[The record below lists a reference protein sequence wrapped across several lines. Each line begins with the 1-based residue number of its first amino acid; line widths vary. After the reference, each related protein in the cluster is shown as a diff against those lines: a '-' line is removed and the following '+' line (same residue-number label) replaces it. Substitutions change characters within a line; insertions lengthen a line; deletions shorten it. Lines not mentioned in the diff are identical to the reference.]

1 MFTANPRA
9 SSAKLRS
16 SHICKVRSKSS
27 GHLSWLLIKSFGC
40 GVGTAI
46 LLFALAAQI
55 FAHTALSLELV
66 KPATCASVAV
76 GAVLSGLVLAN
87 GIAQKRLLCGVSV
100 GVFYALC
107 LSLTTALSGKPLVFD
122 HVNLALLAALL
133 FGGTAGGV
141 LSALGAP
148 RPAPAP
154 YTPKRALNSGSSAG
168 AAAALGTQKLAGKND
183 LFAFSSA
190 FLTGYLAGIPLGRF
204 ELHGAFTSLTEH
216 VMAAQSYT
224 AFWSVWCSWFA
235 AAFLQASLIYLC
247 GFHLWGSIF
256 MGAYFA
262 FKGTVLGVCASAI
275 YASGGARALVV
286 YWLLNCLPELVLS
299 AFMLWLAHSSCR
311 VSQSL
316 SSIVFSGCRCALN
329 GAIRRLSVHYLLC
342 LLGCA
347 VSSFMF
353 SGSAVLFASVL
364 L

>member
-1 MFTANPRA
+1 M
-9 SSAKLRS
+9 S
-16 SHICKVRSKSS
+16 
-27 GHLSWLLIKSFGC
+27 
-40 GVGTAI
+40 
-46 LLFALAAQI
+46 
-55 FAHTALSLELV
+55 
-66 KPATCASVAV
+66 
-76 GAVLSGLVLAN
+76 
-87 GIAQKRLLCGVSV
+87 
-100 GVFYALC
+100 
-107 LSLTTALSGKPLVFD
+107 
-122 HVNLALLAALL
+122 
-133 FGGTAGGV
+133 
-141 LSALGAP
+141 
-148 RPAPAP
+148 
-154 YTPKRALNSGSSAG
+154 
-168 AAAALGTQKLAGKND
+168 
-183 LFAFSSA
+183 
-190 FLTGYLAGIPLGRF
+190 
-204 ELHGAFTSLTEH
+204 
-216 VMAAQSYT
+216 AQSYT

-311 VSQSL
+311 GSQSL

>member
-1 MFTANPRA
+1 MCIRD
-9 SSAKLRS
+9 S
-16 SHICKVRSKSS
+16 
-27 GHLSWLLIKSFGC
+27 
-40 GVGTAI
+40 
-46 LLFALAAQI
+46 
-55 FAHTALSLELV
+55 
-66 KPATCASVAV
+66 
-76 GAVLSGLVLAN
+76 
-87 GIAQKRLLCGVSV
+87 
-100 GVFYALC
+100 
-107 LSLTTALSGKPLVFD
+107 
-122 HVNLALLAALL
+122 
-133 FGGTAGGV
+133 
-141 LSALGAP
+141 
-148 RPAPAP
+148 
-154 YTPKRALNSGSSAG
+154 
-168 AAAALGTQKLAGKND
+168 
-183 LFAFSSA
+183 
-190 FLTGYLAGIPLGRF
+190 
-204 ELHGAFTSLTEH
+204 TSLTEH

-256 MGAYFA
+256 TGAYFA

>member
-1 MFTANPRA
+1 MR
-9 SSAKLRS
+9 
-16 SHICKVRSKSS
+16 
-27 GHLSWLLIKSFGC
+27 
-40 GVGTAI
+40 
-46 LLFALAAQI
+46 
-55 FAHTALSLELV
+55 
-66 KPATCASVAV
+66 
-76 GAVLSGLVLAN
+76 
-87 GIAQKRLLCGVSV
+87 
-100 GVFYALC
+100 
-107 LSLTTALSGKPLVFD
+107 
-122 HVNLALLAALL
+122 
-133 FGGTAGGV
+133 
-141 LSALGAP
+141 AP

-168 AAAALGTQKLAGKND
+168 AAAALGIQKLAGKND

-190 FLTGYLAGIPLGRF
+190 FLTGYLAGIPLG
-204 ELHGAFTSLTEH
+204 
-216 VMAAQSYT
+216 
-224 AFWSVWCSWFA
+224 WSVWCSWFA

-342 LLGCA
+342 LLVRCQQLYVFRFSCPLRQCPALNPSSLWTA
-347 VSSFMF
+347 VQYSQYPQGERLPPPVSTAA
-353 SGSAVLFASVL
+353 G
-364 L
+364 

>member
-1 MFTANPRA
+1 MFAANSRA

-76 GAVLSGLVLAN
+76 GAGLSGLVLAN

-141 LSALGAP
+141 LLGKVMCFVTHGKINP
-148 RPAPAP
+148 
-154 YTPKRALNSGSSAG
+154 LIGSAG
-168 AAAALGTQKLAGKND
+168 V
-183 LFAFSSA
+183 SA
-190 FLTGYLAGIPLGRF
+190 VP
-204 ELHGAFTSLTEH
+204 
-216 VMAAQSYT
+216 MAA
-224 AFWSVWCSWFA
+224 
-235 AAFLQASLIYLC
+235 
-247 GFHLWGSIF
+247 
-256 MGAYFA
+256 
-262 FKGTVLGVCASAI
+262 
-275 YASGGARALVV
+275 
-286 YWLLNCLPELVLS
+286 
-299 AFMLWLAHSSCR
+299 R
-311 VSQSL
+311 VSQK
-316 SSIVFSGCRCALN
+316 VGQEYNPRN
-329 GAIRRLSVHYLLC
+329 YLLMHAM
-342 LLGCA
+342 GPNVAGVIGTA
-347 VSSFMF
+347 VAAGTFMAIF
-353 SGSAVLFASVL
+353 GVF
-364 L
+364 

>member
-1 MFTANPRA
+1 MR
-9 SSAKLRS
+9 
-16 SHICKVRSKSS
+16 
-27 GHLSWLLIKSFGC
+27 
-40 GVGTAI
+40 
-46 LLFALAAQI
+46 
-55 FAHTALSLELV
+55 
-66 KPATCASVAV
+66 
-76 GAVLSGLVLAN
+76 
-87 GIAQKRLLCGVSV
+87 
-100 GVFYALC
+100 
-107 LSLTTALSGKPLVFD
+107 
-122 HVNLALLAALL
+122 
-133 FGGTAGGV
+133 
-141 LSALGAP
+141 AP

-154 YTPKRALNSGSSAG
+154 YTPKRALNNGSSAG
-168 AAAALGTQKLAGKND
+168 AAAALGIQKLAGKND

-224 AFWSVWCSWFA
+224 T
-235 AAFLQASLIYLC
+235 Y
-247 GFHLWGSIF
+247 
-256 MGAYFA
+256 
-262 FKGTVLGVCASAI
+262 
-275 YASGGARALVV
+275 
-286 YWLLNCLPELVLS
+286 CLPELVLS

-311 VSQSL
+311 ASQSL

>member
-1 MFTANPRA
+1 MFAANSRA

-27 GHLSWLLIKSFGC
+27 GHLSWKSFGC

-141 LSALGAP
+141 LSALGAVGNT
-148 RPAPAP
+148 APE
-154 YTPKRALNSGSSAG
+154 R
-168 AAAALGTQKLAGKND
+168 
-183 LFAFSSA
+183 
-190 FLTGYLAGIPLGRF
+190 
-204 ELHGAFTSLTEH
+204 
-216 VMAAQSYT
+216 
-224 AFWSVWCSWFA
+224 
-235 AAFLQASLIYLC
+235 
-247 GFHLWGSIF
+247 
-256 MGAYFA
+256 
-262 FKGTVLGVCASAI
+262 
-275 YASGGARALVV
+275 
-286 YWLLNCLPELVLS
+286 
-299 AFMLWLAHSSCR
+299 
-311 VSQSL
+311 
-316 SSIVFSGCRCALN
+316 
-329 GAIRRLSVHYLLC
+329 
-342 LLGCA
+342 
-347 VSSFMF
+347 
-353 SGSAVLFASVL
+353 
-364 L
+364 

>member
-1 MFTANPRA
+1 MFVANSRA
-9 SSAKLRS
+9 SSVKLRS

-27 GHLSWLLIKSFGC
+27 SHLSWLLIKSFGC

-76 GAVLSGLVLAN
+76 GGCSFRSRSCERYCSK
-87 GIAQKRLLCGVSV
+87 KRLLCGVSV

-141 LSALGAP
+141 LECIGRSREHCARTLMRARDQH
-148 RPAPAP
+148 RPL
-154 YTPKRALNSGSSAG
+154 TRPKRALNSGSSAG
-168 AAAALGTQKLAGKND
+168 AAAALGAQKLAGKND

-256 MGAYFA
+256 MG
-262 FKGTVLGVCASAI
+262 GLILRS
-275 YASGGARALVV
+275 RAL
-286 YWLLNCLPELVLS
+286 Y
-299 AFMLWLAHSSCR
+299 
-311 VSQSL
+311 
-316 SSIVFSGCRCALN
+316 
-329 GAIRRLSVHYLLC
+329 
-342 LLGCA
+342 
-347 VSSFMF
+347 
-353 SGSAVLFASVL
+353 
-364 L
+364 

>member
-1 MFTANPRA
+1 MFAANSRA

-76 GAVLSGLVLAN
+76 GAVLAN

-141 LSALGAP
+141 LSALGAVGNT
-148 RPAPAP
+148 APE
-154 YTPKRALNSGSSAG
+154 R
-168 AAAALGTQKLAGKND
+168 
-183 LFAFSSA
+183 
-190 FLTGYLAGIPLGRF
+190 
-204 ELHGAFTSLTEH
+204 
-216 VMAAQSYT
+216 
-224 AFWSVWCSWFA
+224 
-235 AAFLQASLIYLC
+235 
-247 GFHLWGSIF
+247 
-256 MGAYFA
+256 
-262 FKGTVLGVCASAI
+262 
-275 YASGGARALVV
+275 
-286 YWLLNCLPELVLS
+286 
-299 AFMLWLAHSSCR
+299 
-311 VSQSL
+311 
-316 SSIVFSGCRCALN
+316 
-329 GAIRRLSVHYLLC
+329 
-342 LLGCA
+342 
-347 VSSFMF
+347 
-353 SGSAVLFASVL
+353 
-364 L
+364 

>member
-1 MFTANPRA
+1 MFAANSRA

-27 GHLSWLLIKSFGC
+27 GHLSWLLIKSF

-141 LSALGAP
+141 LSALGAVGNT
-148 RPAPAP
+148 APE
-154 YTPKRALNSGSSAG
+154 R
-168 AAAALGTQKLAGKND
+168 
-183 LFAFSSA
+183 
-190 FLTGYLAGIPLGRF
+190 
-204 ELHGAFTSLTEH
+204 
-216 VMAAQSYT
+216 
-224 AFWSVWCSWFA
+224 
-235 AAFLQASLIYLC
+235 
-247 GFHLWGSIF
+247 
-256 MGAYFA
+256 
-262 FKGTVLGVCASAI
+262 
-275 YASGGARALVV
+275 
-286 YWLLNCLPELVLS
+286 
-299 AFMLWLAHSSCR
+299 
-311 VSQSL
+311 
-316 SSIVFSGCRCALN
+316 
-329 GAIRRLSVHYLLC
+329 
-342 LLGCA
+342 
-347 VSSFMF
+347 
-353 SGSAVLFASVL
+353 
-364 L
+364 

>member
-1 MFTANPRA
+1 MFAANSRA

-46 LLFALAAQI
+46 LL

-141 LSALGAP
+141 LSALGAAGNT
-148 RPAPAP
+148 APE
-154 YTPKRALNSGSSAG
+154 R
-168 AAAALGTQKLAGKND
+168 
-183 LFAFSSA
+183 
-190 FLTGYLAGIPLGRF
+190 
-204 ELHGAFTSLTEH
+204 
-216 VMAAQSYT
+216 
-224 AFWSVWCSWFA
+224 
-235 AAFLQASLIYLC
+235 
-247 GFHLWGSIF
+247 
-256 MGAYFA
+256 
-262 FKGTVLGVCASAI
+262 
-275 YASGGARALVV
+275 
-286 YWLLNCLPELVLS
+286 
-299 AFMLWLAHSSCR
+299 
-311 VSQSL
+311 
-316 SSIVFSGCRCALN
+316 
-329 GAIRRLSVHYLLC
+329 
-342 LLGCA
+342 
-347 VSSFMF
+347 
-353 SGSAVLFASVL
+353 
-364 L
+364 

>member
-1 MFTANPRA
+1 MR
-9 SSAKLRS
+9 
-16 SHICKVRSKSS
+16 
-27 GHLSWLLIKSFGC
+27 
-40 GVGTAI
+40 
-46 LLFALAAQI
+46 
-55 FAHTALSLELV
+55 
-66 KPATCASVAV
+66 
-76 GAVLSGLVLAN
+76 
-87 GIAQKRLLCGVSV
+87 
-100 GVFYALC
+100 
-107 LSLTTALSGKPLVFD
+107 
-122 HVNLALLAALL
+122 
-133 FGGTAGGV
+133 
-141 LSALGAP
+141 AP

-168 AAAALGTQKLAGKND
+168 AAAALGIQNLRAKRSIRFLFCVSDRVSRRHSARPVRAPRCFHFAYRACHVRTKL
-183 LFAFSSA
+183 
-190 FLTGYLAGIPLGRF
+190 YGILVCLVQLVCRGI
-204 ELHGAFTSLTEH
+204 
-216 VMAAQSYT
+216 
-224 AFWSVWCSWFA
+224 
-235 AAFLQASLIYLC
+235 LQASLIYLC

-316 SSIVFSGCRCALN
+316 SSIVFSGCRCALT

-353 SGSAVLFASVL
+353 SASAVLFASVL

>member
-1 MFTANPRA
+1 MFAANSRA

-100 GVFYALC
+100 GVFYTLC

-141 LSALGAP
+141 LSALGAGGNTAP
-148 RPAPAP
+148 LTRPKGLLTAVHPPVRLLPWA
-154 YTPKRALNSGSSAG
+154 YKNLRAK
-168 AAAALGTQKLAGKND
+168 T
-183 LFAFSSA
+183 
-190 FLTGYLAGIPLGRF
+190 
-204 ELHGAFTSLTEH
+204 
-216 VMAAQSYT
+216 
-224 AFWSVWCSWFA
+224 
-235 AAFLQASLIYLC
+235 IY
-247 GFHLWGSIF
+247 
-256 MGAYFA
+256 
-262 FKGTVLGVCASAI
+262 
-275 YASGGARALVV
+275 
-286 YWLLNCLPELVLS
+286 
-299 AFMLWLAHSSCR
+299 
-311 VSQSL
+311 SL
-316 SSIVFSGCRCALN
+316 S
-329 GAIRRLSVHYLLC
+329 LLR
-342 LLGCA
+342 
-347 VSSFMF
+347 F
-353 SGSAVLFASVL
+353 
-364 L
+364 